1 MAVARPVDGLW
12 HMSAPEPVGDVSTLA
27 QRLLE
32 RAGGGPVALGLD
44 LPLGLPRAFV
54 TAHLPDV
61 ANFPAFL
68 ADLPNRPDFLRVANS
83 IDEAGPRRPF
93 FPRANPPGLNRAAH
107 AIALGLASPADLS
120 RPCDRAT
127 AERPA
132 GASLFWTLGPNQS
145 GKAAISAW
153 RDLLL
158 PCRKLLRL
166 WPFEGDFLPLLTREK
181 IVVAET
187 YPAEAMR
194 QLGVRLAGSKRAQS
208 VRAAAA
214 PSLLAACARLGV
226 TADPAAGSAI
236 VDGFGSDAAG
246 EDRIDCTLGLL
257 CVIAVLR
264 GTRPDGIPPDTWLRR
279 FEGWVLGQTALPAG
293 FVPDRLDVESPIM
306 DKSRAAPLP
315 RCKPQPVTTLP

>member
-1 MAVARPVDGLW
+1 MAVAQPVDGVW
-12 HMSAPEPVGDVSTLA
+12 RMTAPEPVGDVATLA
-27 QRLLE
+27 ARLLD
-32 RAGGGPVALGLD
+32 RAGGGAVALGLD

-54 TAHLPDV
+54 AAHLPNI
-61 ANFPAFL
+61 ANFPSFL
-68 ADLPNRPDFLRVANS
+68 DELPGRPDFLRVADT
-83 IDEAGPRRPF
+83 IEDAGPHRPF

-107 AIALGLASPADLS
+107 VAALGLTSPSDLS

-153 RDLLL
+153 RDLLM
-158 PCRKLLRL
+158 PCRALLRL
-166 WPFEGDFLPLLTREK
+166 WPFEGNFLPLLTPGK

-194 QLGVRLAGSKRAQS
+194 QLGIRLAGSKRTQS

-214 PSLLAACARLGV
+214 PALFATCARLGV
-226 TADPAAGSAI
+226 TPDVAAEAAI
-236 VDGFGSDAAG
+236 ASGFGADAAG

-257 CVIAVLR
+257 CVVAVLR
-264 GTRPDGIPPDTWLRR
+264 GERPDGIPPDRWLRR
-279 FEGWVLGQTALPAG
+279 WEGWVLGQTALPAG
-293 FVPDRLDVESPIM
+293 FVPDCLDDERPSM
-306 DKSRAAPLP
+306 DKRGISTLP
-315 RCKPQPVTTLP
+315 RPETQTVTDPP